1 MTDYENETLL
11 LCLGESPERIVF
23 TIDLHLDS
31 ESGLI
36 AGRDVGGMPKTHA
49 DLNYDFESG
58 WFVVSNENGVVASLA
73 AGDQRV
79 AYRGKANG

>member
-1 MTDYENETLL
+1 M
-11 LCLGESPERIVF
+11 F
-23 TIDLHLDS
+23 TTDLHLDS
-31 ESGLI
+31 GSGLV

-49 DLNYDFESG
+49 DLNYDFENRCV
-58 WFVVSNENGVVASLA
+58 VVSNENGVVASLA

>member
-1 MTDYENETLL
+1 M
-11 LCLGESPERIVF
+11 F

-31 ESGLI
+31 GSGLV
-36 AGRDVGGMPKTHA
+36 AGRDVGGMPKNRA